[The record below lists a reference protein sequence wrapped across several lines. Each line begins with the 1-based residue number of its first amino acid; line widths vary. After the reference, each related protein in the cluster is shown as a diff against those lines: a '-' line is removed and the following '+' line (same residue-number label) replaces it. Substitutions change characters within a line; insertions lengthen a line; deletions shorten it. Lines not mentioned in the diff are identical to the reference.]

1 MFKILIAEDDP
12 STNLLF
18 CAILR
23 RAGYEPVSAVD
34 GEDALQKLDEHHID
48 LLLCDIMMP
57 KLDGFELTKRIRETD
72 PVFPILMVTAKTL
85 PEDKHR
91 GFLVGTDDY
100 ITKPVDK
107 TEMLLRVK
115 ALLRRARIVD
125 ERQIVIGDVVLDY
138 DTHSVQRG
146 HERLTL
152 APKEFN
158 LLYKLLAYPDQTF
171 TRMQLLDEIWG
182 MDSESDEHTVNV
194 HINRLRTRF
203 YGWPEFEI
211 QTVRGLGYRAVRK
224 AGNDAE

>member
-91 GFLVGTDDY
+91 GFQ
-100 ITKPVDK
+100 
-107 TEMLLRVK
+107 
-115 ALLRRARIVD
+115 A
-125 ERQIVIGDVVLDY
+125 
-138 DTHSVQRG
+138 S
-146 HERLTL
+146 
-152 APKEFN
+152 
-158 LLYKLLAYPDQTF
+158 
-171 TRMQLLDEIWG
+171 
-182 MDSESDEHTVNV
+182 
-194 HINRLRTRF
+194 
-203 YGWPEFEI
+203 
-211 QTVRGLGYRAVRK
+211 
-224 AGNDAE
+224 